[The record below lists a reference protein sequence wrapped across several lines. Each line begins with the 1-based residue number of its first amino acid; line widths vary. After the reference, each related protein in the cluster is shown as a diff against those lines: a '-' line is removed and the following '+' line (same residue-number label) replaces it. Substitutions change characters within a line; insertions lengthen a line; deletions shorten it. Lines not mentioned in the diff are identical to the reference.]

1 MNTNFSHAFGV
12 KVIFVEK
19 PEQNLWAVHC
29 LYPTPRDYPAIS
41 LQKYW
46 HGWSSLPESA
56 EYQ

>member
-19 PEQNLWAVHC
+19 PEQNLWTVHC

-41 LQKYW
+41 LQKY
-46 HGWSSLPESA
+46 
-56 EYQ
+56 